1 MIYTIDTSDIDTI
14 VVALGGIT
22 GTFGIALYKVLS
34 SYGFTWDVIKTK
46 LQVRSD
52 AAKLIKKQND
62 DSVVAKLGLSDEL
75 VQFLQDIAPNPDGTI
90 NEDAAM
96 ERIKACIA
104 WQNIVIQNE
113 NHKKKLTPLEMKQ
126 P

>member
-1 MIYTIDTSDIDTI
+1 MIYTIDTSNIDTLI
-14 VVALGGIT
+14 EALGVLT
-22 GTFGIALYKVLS
+22 GTFGIALYKVLA
-34 SYGFTWDVIKTK
+34 SYGITWDVVKTK